1 MPLTLNQFLFLV
13 ITIVV
18 VATGTSLIILIF
30 QLRKTANKSEEALAD
45 LRELLQNL
53 SETSRTVNAKLEDVD
68 DIVKATK
75 KTARSLSEIA
85 FFLTAKMIRPASKFW
100 PFLYPALRIGW
111 RQIKKRKEDKNGK

>member
-18 VATGTSLIILIF
+18 VATGTAIILLIV
-30 QLRKTANKSEEALAD
+30 QLRKTASKSEEALAD

-53 SETSRTVNAKLEDVD
+53 SETSRAVNAKLEDVD
-68 DIVKATK
+68 GIIAATK
-75 KTARSLSEIA
+75 KKAANLSGITW
-85 FFLTAKMIRPASKFW
+85 FLTTKMIRPSSKLW
-100 PFLYPALRIGW
+100 PFLYPLIRLGW